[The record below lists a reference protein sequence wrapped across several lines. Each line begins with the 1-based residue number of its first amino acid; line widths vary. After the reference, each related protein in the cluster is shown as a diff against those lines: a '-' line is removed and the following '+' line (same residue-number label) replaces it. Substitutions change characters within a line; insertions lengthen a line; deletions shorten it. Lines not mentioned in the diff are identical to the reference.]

1 MLDIGVNL
9 TSGQF
14 AKDVDQVIE
23 RACKAGV
30 NALMVTGTDVQESQR
45 SIAFAREYPGYCWAT
60 AGVHPHNASSW
71 NSQTAEQISALATMP
86 EVVAVGECGL
96 DFDRNFSTPAEQERA
111 FSAQLALAADLN
123 KPLFLHCRSAHDR
136 FIALLRPWLAKV
148 PGAVVHCFT
157 GSREELHECLDL
169 GLYIGIT
176 GWVCDERRGLELRAM
191 LPEIPTERLLLETDA
206 PYLLPRDLE
215 TKPKSRRNEPCYLPH
230 IVSQVAGW
238 RQQDVEWLKQVTE
251 NNARQLFRLA

>member
-23 RACKAGV
+23 RARKASV

-45 SIAFAREYPGYCWAT
+45 SIEFAREYPGYCWAT

-71 NSQTAEQISALATMP
+71 NSQTATQISALAAMP

-123 KPLFLHCRSAHDR
+123 KPLFLHCRSAHD
-136 FIALLRPWLAKV
+136 
-148 PGAVVHCFT
+148 
-157 GSREELHECLDL
+157 
-169 GLYIGIT
+169 
-176 GWVCDERRGLELRAM
+176 
-191 LPEIPTERLLLETDA
+191 
-206 PYLLPRDLE
+206 
-215 TKPKSRRNEPCYLPH
+215 
-230 IVSQVAGW
+230 
-238 RQQDVEWLKQVTE
+238 
-251 NNARQLFRLA
+251 

>member
-1 MLDIGVNL
+1 
-9 TSGQF
+9 
-14 AKDVDQVIE
+14 
-23 RACKAGV
+23 
-30 NALMVTGTDVQESQR
+30 
-45 SIAFAREYPGYCWAT
+45 
-60 AGVHPHNASSW
+60 
-71 NSQTAEQISALATMP
+71 MP
-86 EVVAVGECGL
+86 L
-96 DFDRNFSTPAEQERA
+96 Y
-111 FSAQLALAADLN
+111 
-123 KPLFLHCRSAHDR
+123 
-136 FIALLRPWLAKV
+136 IAL
-148 PGAVVHCFT
+148 
-157 GSREELHECLDL
+157 REELHECLDL